1 MTPLQEDPDQVDT
14 PTSSEEYLANGCA
27 IAVGLTIAAFFILFC
42 ARIWMD
48 QL

>member
-14 PTSSEEYLANGCA
+14 PTLPAERVANGCA
-27 IAVGLTIAAFFILFC
+27 IAIGLCLAAFFLVFC
-42 ARIWMD
+42 VRLWVD